1 MSTDIGVKYT
11 PQHVTRLPLSHEQL
25 ALELYTNAI
34 KFVRIQW
41 VDLIN
46 NVRSRV
52 LPLSH
57 FYKLLDTARP
67 GIAVAK
73 IVFGLVFIQAS
84 PGFNSVGEYLYVVDM
99 SSFRRCPY
107 APGHAVVFGFFQEK
121 VPVPLPTGPSFAV
134 PLCPRTNLL
143 RLVEYAAKDLGVQFL
158 VGIETEFILLKST
171 NPIIAVNN
179 HGWSNSPALASGT
192 TEAKVLEEIADAL
205 LEAGIEL
212 QMYHSEA
219 APGQYEVITGP
230 LSPLEAA
237 DALVQTRETIFNI
250 ASKHGLR
257 ATLAPRLSLYN
268 GASGAHTHI
277 SVHGT
282 QRGTSSSEFLNPL
295 ESCFLAGLL
304 SHLPAVI
311 AFTMPLPASYTR
323 MMDGIWTG
331 GTWACWGVDNREAS
345 VRLCNATSP
354 SSRNFEIKSVDG
366 TSSPYLSLTA
376 ILAAGIIGIR
386 NTQELT
392 SKNCDGPKAAA
403 EMTDAERAAMG
414 ITKRLPLNIEE
425 ARRYLLQDDVL
436 KDLLGPESVEVFVRV
451 NEVGFPSLIT
461 IKTRDRDRLQTL
473 GKAMEPQDGETD
485 YGVMGRLIENY

>member
-1 MSTDIGVKYT
+1 MSTHIGVVYT
-11 PQHVTRLPLSHEQL
+11 PQNATRPPLSHEQL
-25 ALELYTNAI
+25 AFELHRNGI

-52 LPLSH
+52 LPTSH

-67 GIAVAK
+67 GVAVTK
-73 IVFGLVFIQAS
+73 TVFGLVFIQLS
-84 PGFNSVGEYLYVVDM
+84 PGFNAVGEYLYVVDT
-99 SSFRRCPY
+99 SSFHRCPY

-121 VPVPLPTGPSFAV
+121 VPVSLPTGLSFEV

-143 RLVEYAAKDLGVQFL
+143 RLVEYAAKDLGAQFL

-171 NPIIAVNN
+171 NPIVAVNN
-179 HGWSNSPALASGT
+179 HGWSNSPALATGT
-192 TEAKVLEEIADAL
+192 TEAKVLEEIADVL
-205 LEAGIEL
+205 LDAGIEL

-219 APGQYEVITGP
+219 APGQYEVVTGP

-257 ATLAPRLSLYN
+257 ATLAPRLNLDN
-268 GASGAHTHI
+268 CGSGAHNHI

-282 QRGTSSSEFLNPL
+282 QRGKSSSEFLTPL

-304 SHLPAVI
+304 DHLPAVT
-311 AFTMPLPASYTR
+311 AFTLPLPASYAR
-323 MMDGIWTG
+323 MKDGIWSG
-331 GTWACWGVDNREAS
+331 GTWACWGADNREAP
-345 VRLCNATSP
+345 VRLSNAASP
-354 SSRNFEIKSVDG
+354 SSRNFEVKSVDG
-366 TSSPYLSLTA
+366 TSSPYLSITA
-376 ILAAGIIGIR
+376 LLAAGIIGIR
-386 NTQELT
+386 DTQELT
-392 SKNCDGPKAAA
+392 SKNCEGPKAAA

-436 KDLLGPESVEVFVRV
+436 KVLLGAESVEAFVRV
-451 NEVGFPSLIT
+451 NE
-461 IKTRDRDRLQTL
+461 TL
-473 GKAMEPQDGETD
+473 GRAMDAGENEDVVVT
-485 YGVMGRLIENY
+485 RLVENY

>member
-1 MSTDIGVKYT
+1 MSTDVGVKYT
-11 PQHVTRLPLSHEQL
+11 PQNVTQPPLSRKQL
-25 ALELYTNAI
+25 ALELDRDTI
-34 KFVRIQW
+34 RFVRIQW

-52 LPLSH
+52 LPTAH

-67 GIAVAK
+67 GVAVAK

-84 PGFNSVGEYLYVVDM
+84 PGFNSVGEYLYVLDM
-99 SSFRRCPY
+99 SSFRR
-107 APGHAVVFGFFQEK
+107 F
-121 VPVPLPTGPSFAV
+121 
-134 PLCPRTNLL
+134 
-143 RLVEYAAKDLGVQFL
+143 
-158 VGIETEFILLKST
+158 GIETEFILLKST
-171 NPIIAVNN
+171 NPIVAVNN
-179 HGWSNSPALASGT
+179 HGWSNSPALATGT

-205 LEAGIEL
+205 LDAGIEL

-277 SVHGT
+277 SVHGA
-282 QRGTSSSEFLNPL
+282 QRGKSSSEFLTPL

-304 SHLPAVI
+304 NHLPAVI

-386 NTQELT
+386 NNQELT

-414 ITKRLPLNIEE
+414 ITKRLPLNTEE

-436 KDLLGPESVEVFVRV
+436 KDLLGHESVDVFVRV
-451 NEVGFPSLIT
+451 NE
-461 IKTRDRDRLQTL
+461 TL
-473 GKAMEPQDGETD
+473 GKAMGLQDGETESD
-485 YGVMGRLIENY
+485 VMGRLVENY